1 MYSVVIR
8 LIDLKKEKEEVGSDA
23 PESKLSASAN
33 VLNVLSSNRARSSTF
48 SSAKSVGSLSRSTYL
63 WSRGGSGGEDVEDDE
78 SILLTA
84 AYNLGKLYMH
94 FGQYESSI
102 EFLEHCLRTLW
113 ALNSS
118 DGGSGSYYS
127 DDDDDYSD
135 MSSSFGSSSCG
146 RSARQSGRKQRRRR
160 SLSASKPKI
169 GHRSAVEMI
178 EEGAVFHLMAKA
190 HAALSDHHRAVRCFV
205 TGLRHYRRD
214 DYSDDWKLA
223 GALYDCGLSY
233 WRLEDYSAARKCW
246 SDCLMHLDDINDVV
260 NLKGKR
266 ALVRK
271 TRLAN
276 VLYNL
281 ASSNCALGQYEDD
294 STTQYLL
301 EASDIYRGLYIERD
315 GAPEAHQVGH
325 CYFYLA
331 LIEYKHACGA
341 RQRAFAAVAPL
352 KMDSGEGQE
361 VVISQDSS
369 SVISGADDKS
379 SANADNKQKS
389 KDWGGRLK
397 DALDYLAKAQNIYDS
412 HLDILDQSEIR
423 ANRFVKAD
431 KKDLWGI
438 FHPMQ
443 AHISHL
449 SGLSYD
455 KLGLFDKASKE
466 YASAL
471 RLSNILYGPS
481 NVHSASIMHRMGA
494 LFGAMEHYGTSLKCY
509 GDSLT
514 MRTAVLGLNNEATAD
529 TLFDLA
535 GLHARLDH
543 YEAAIKAYDDC
554 LKIRM
559 QTEGLYGVGV
569 VKALTNTGIVHA
581 RYGMYERARDCL
593 SGALKVSKDRVEQR
607 KASFEVTN
615 TKSSL
620 DYASVSDYTNDDT
633 TQQKIYELAQEK
645 RELASILHH
654 IANVHFKL
662 NDSKR
667 ALSCFE
673 EALRIRRWLC
683 GHSEGNASMIELA
696 HQDFEEASDDLELAY
711 RQFFQERAPKNYH
724 SEEDLDVLADTLHSM
739 GCVYE
744 ASKQL
749 ESALRC
755 YNESLII
762 KRRSSVYCAGDM
774 QQIALAG
781 DSKFGAAHPE
791 SLSYA
796 KTLIR
801 IGCVQSKL
809 SNHEIAL
816 SHLEPGLRLQ
826 RRHLGRDHPN
836 VAQTLA
842 EMGRCLRQRS
852 LNTTTRAGS
861 HRGSSDFVALK
872 CYNEA
877 LRISKLRFGPQHVVV
892 AGILYD
898 RGSILDSV
906 GDFSEAA
913 ACYKQSLRVY
923 GRHYAHGVL
932 TGLLRTR
939 PTNSSL
945 AEDDE
950 LGDASYDP
958 SDPFASL
965 LFAAQDGTTDKEQY
979 LRASAAFRQSI
990 LRSRETD
997 GSSVGGIV
1005 CVNVCSKNDGCLTW
1019 FELLFFQLFEL
1030 AGQRLID
1037 PVRSAIS
1044 NTIAKAIEDIDQ
1056 AGAQAIVTATDINYN
1071 FLYLIQE

>member
-1 MYSVVIR
+1 MYSTVIR
-8 LIDLKKEKEEVGSDA
+8 LIDLKKEQADMGSDA
-23 PESKLSASAN
+23 PDSKFSASAKVFN
-33 VLNVLSSNRARSSTF
+33 ILSSNRAKSSTF
-48 SSAKSVGSLSRSTYL
+48 SSNKSVGSLSRSTYL
-63 WSRGGSGGEDVEDDE
+63 WSRGASGEEDYDDE

-94 FGQYESSI
+94 FGQFESSI

-113 ALNSS
+113 AVNSTDGSSGAYS
-118 DGGSGSYYS
+118 DS
-127 DDDDDYSD
+127 DDDDDGDYYSE
-135 MSSSFGSSSCG
+135 MSSSFGSSSDG
-146 RSARQSGRKQRRRR
+146 RSGQQPRRKHRRRR
-160 SLSASKPKI
+160 SSSLSKRKI
-169 GHRSAVEMI
+169 RHQSAAEMI
-178 EEGAVFHLMAKA
+178 EEGAIFHLMAKA

-205 TGLRHYRRD
+205 TGLRHYRS
-214 DYSDDWKLA
+214 DYNSDDWKLA

-233 WRLEDYSAARKCW
+233 WRLEEYTAAQKCW
-246 SDCLMHLDDINDVV
+246 SDCLVHLDDVNDVAH
-260 NLKGKR
+260 LKGKG

-281 ASSNCALGQYEDD
+281 AASNCALGKYEDD
-294 STTQYLL
+294 STMQYLD
-301 EASDIYRGLYIERD
+301 EASAIYRGLYVERE

-331 LIEYKHACGA
+331 LIQYKHACSA
-341 RQRAFAAVAPL
+341 RNKVFATVAPL
-352 KMDSGEGQE
+352 KMDSIEGQE
-361 VVISQDSS
+361 IVISQDSS
-369 SVISGADDKS
+369 SVMSGPDDQS
-379 SANADNKQKS
+379 NVTTDKQRS
-389 KDWGGRLK
+389 KDWGRKLK
-397 DALDYLAKAQNIYDS
+397 DALDYLTKAQNIYDS
-412 HLDILDQSEIR
+412 HLDILDQSEIK
-423 ANRFVKAD
+423 ANRFVKVD

-449 SGLSYD
+449 SGLIYD
-455 KLGLFDKASKE
+455 KLGLFDKATKE

-481 NVHSASIMHRMGA
+481 NVHSASLLHRMGV
-494 LFGAMEHYGTSLKCY
+494 LFGAMEHYGTALKCY

-514 MRTAVLGLNNEATAD
+514 MRKEVLGLNHEATAD

-535 GLHARLDH
+535 GLHAHLDE

-559 QTEGLYGVGV
+559 QTEGLYGIGV
-569 VKALTNTGIVHA
+569 VKSLTNTGIVHA

-593 SGALKVSKDRVEQR
+593 SGALKVSKDRVQQR

-615 TKSSL
+615 TNSAL
-620 DYASVSDYTNDDT
+620 DYASVSGHTNDSS
-633 TQQKIYELAQEK
+633 TQQKIYKLAREK

-654 IANVHFKL
+654 IANVYFKL
-662 NDSKR
+662 GDSKR
-667 ALSCFE
+667 ALSCFG

-683 GHSEGNASMIELA
+683 GHSEGSTSMLELA
-696 HQDFEEASDDLELAY
+696 HQDFEEASEDLELAY
-711 RQFFQERAPKNYH
+711 RQFYQNRASKNYH
-724 SEEDLDVLADTLHSM
+724 NEEDLDVLADTLHSM

-744 ASKQL
+744 ASKKF

-774 QQIALAG
+774 QIALAG

-836 VAQTLA
+836 VAQTLS
-842 EMGRCLRQRS
+842 EMGRCLRQRG
-852 LNTTTRAGS
+852 LNTRAGS
-861 HRGSSDFVALK
+861 RRGSSDAVALK

-877 LRISKLRFGPQHVVV
+877 LRISKLRYGPQHVVV

-898 RGSILDSV
+898 RGSVLDSV

-923 GRHYAHGVL
+923 GRQYAHSVL
-932 TGLLRTR
+932 SGLFRNA
-939 PTNSSL
+939 PANSSL
-945 AEDDE
+945 KEDEE
-950 LGDASYDP
+950 LGDASFDP

-965 LFAAQDGTTDKEQY
+965 LFASQDGTTDKEQY

-990 LRSRETD
+990 LRSREVD
-997 GSSVGGIV
+997 GSSVGGLV
-1005 CVNVCSKNDGCLTW
+1005 CANVCSRNDNCLTW
-1019 FELLFFQLFEL
+1019 LELLFFQLFEL
-1030 AGQRLID
+1030 AGSRIID
-1037 PVRSAIS
+1037 PVRLAIQ
-1044 NTIAKAIEDIDQ
+1044 NTIIKAIEDIDQ